1 MLLDGDL
8 LNKRN
13 VSVPAYHDLILRSA
27 RSIGYPLL
35 TKPLWDCL
43 GNGITFLPELS
54 DLERFLA
61 SPYNGHVV
69 LEKCVEEGSALLR
82 SSARIMNTFSSRL
95 WKGATGP
102 HAAFVFSEVRH
113 SIADDAAATEL
124 DHLKKNW

>member
-43 GNGITFLPELS
+43 GNGITFCRSYRIL
-54 DLERFLA
+54 
-61 SPYNGHVV
+61 NGFWHRRITDTWFW
-69 LEKCVEEGSALLR
+69 KSALRKAL
-82 SSARIMNTFSSRL
+82 L
-95 WKGATGP
+95 Y
-102 HAAFVFSEVRH
+102 
-113 SIADDAAATEL
+113 
-124 DHLKKNW
+124 